1 MACGVP
7 TISSN
12 RASLPE
18 ISQNATIY
26 FDPYSLE
33 DIMNCIM
40 KVSKDKK
47 IRESLIEKGKKQV
60 LKYDWDVHVQKLIE
74 IYKKYY

>member
-1 MACGVP
+1 
-7 TISSN
+7 
-12 RASLPE
+12 
-18 ISQNATIY
+18 
-26 FDPYSLE
+26 
-33 DIMNCIM
+33 M

-60 LKYDWDVHVQKLIE
+60 LKYDWDVHVQKLIK